1 MPGGNLQSD
10 PQANLMASESHE
22 SVEKLKE
29 RISDLVKRSADKLK
43 EMQELQER
51 IVQLAARLEA
61 EAAANEDSEQRRR
74 SAE

>member
-1 MPGGNLQSD
+1 
-10 PQANLMASESHE
+10 MASESHE

-61 EAAANEDSEQRRR
+61 EAEANENFQSHRRGA
-74 SAE
+74 AE

>member
-1 MPGGNLQSD
+1 
-10 PQANLMASESHE
+10 MASESHE

-61 EAAANEDSEQRRR
+61 EAAANENSERQRRR
-74 SAE
+74 GVE